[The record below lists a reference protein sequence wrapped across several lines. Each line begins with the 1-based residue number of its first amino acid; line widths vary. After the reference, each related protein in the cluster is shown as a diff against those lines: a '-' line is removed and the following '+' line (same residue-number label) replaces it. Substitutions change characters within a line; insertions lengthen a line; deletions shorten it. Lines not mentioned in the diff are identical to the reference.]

1 MCIVLGEDLRLL
13 ARGGR
18 LEEYIRYGEK
28 QARVKVGSSYCL
40 ITQILLRGE
49 NSDIEIEV
57 RIHKGSADYFLNGKS
72 VKKDKL
78 KSLRRTL
85 KIDLGNLCQFLP
97 QDRVS
102 DFVNQ
107 TPQARLFE
115 FERSVGGEDFVQFVL
130 LFYVVR
136 TSPRTDQFTTETK
149 FDPQRHHSKIDES
162 RSTHK
167 SKPDSPARKGK
178 V

>member
-57 RIHKGSADYFLNGKS
+57 RIRKGSADYFLNG
-72 VKKDKL
+72 
-78 KSLRRTL
+78 
-85 KIDLGNLCQFLP
+85 
-97 QDRVS
+97 
-102 DFVNQ
+102 
-107 TPQARLFE
+107 
-115 FERSVGGEDFVQFVL
+115 
-130 LFYVVR
+130 
-136 TSPRTDQFTTETK
+136 
-149 FDPQRHHSKIDES
+149 
-162 RSTHK
+162 
-167 SKPDSPARKGK
+167 
-178 V
+178 